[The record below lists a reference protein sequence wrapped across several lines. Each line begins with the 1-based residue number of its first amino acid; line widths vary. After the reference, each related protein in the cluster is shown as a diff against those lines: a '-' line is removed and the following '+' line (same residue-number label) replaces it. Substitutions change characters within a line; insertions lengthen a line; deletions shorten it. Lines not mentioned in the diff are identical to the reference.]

1 MEQKKSV
8 GIWLRVSTEE
18 QAQGDSPK
26 HHEKRAQLYAE
37 AKGWNVITVYHL
49 EGVSGKA
56 VMGHPET
63 KRMLKEIKDGLITG
77 IIFSKLA
84 RLARNTKELLEFADY
99 FDKCNADLISLGES
113 IDTSTP
119 AGRLFYTVIAATTQF
134 EREEI
139 ASRVAASVPIR
150 AKLGKPLG
158 GQASYGYEWDKATNK
173 LMVNKK
179 EGPIRKLMYDIF
191 LRTKRKHSTA
201 AELNE
206 LGYRTRNGSKFT
218 GNTVGRLIQDPN
230 AKGQRRANYTKSTG
244 DKKHWNLKPKED
256 WVITPC
262 EAVISEEVWNECNR
276 ILDGQYKKR
285 TGRKTVH
292 LFAGLVSC
300 TCGKRMYTF
309 HENQVY
315 ICKPCKT
322 RIPASDLEEIYYNE
336 LKSFLLTD
344 TDLEG
349 YLSKAKVAITEK
361 EKLLKKVVGDIE
373 KLKARTNDLVQM
385 RLDKELTKE
394 AFLTQHAPMDEQL
407 NQLTEQLPQLE
418 AEIDFLKIQQLSS
431 SSVLSEAKD
440 LYNRWPTT
448 PPEERRSIVEAIT
461 TSITVGKEEISFK
474 FAYVPTSFEMAEQS
488 AATMPLR
495 IL

>member
-18 QAQGDSPK
+18 QAQGDSPE
-26 HHEKRAQLYAE
+26 HHEKRARLYAE

-56 VMGHPET
+56 VMSHPET
-63 KRMLKEIKDGLITG
+63 KRMLKEIKEGLITG

-158 GQASYGYEWDKATNK
+158 GQASYGYEWDKGTNK
-173 LMVNKK
+173 LVLNKK
-179 EGPIRKLMYDIF
+179 EAPIRKLMYDIF
-191 LRTKRKHSTA
+191 LRTKRKISTA
-201 AELNE
+201 NELNA
-206 LGYRTRNGSKFT
+206 LGHRTRNGSKFT
-218 GNTVGRLIQDPN
+218 GNTVGRLLQDPS
-230 AKGQRRANYTKSTG
+230 AKGMRRANYTKSTG

-262 EAVISEEVWNECNR
+262 EALVSEAVWDECNR
-276 ILDGQYKKR
+276 ILDSQYKKR
-285 TGRKTVH
+285 QGPKTVH

-300 TCGKRMYTF
+300 TCGKRMYVF
-309 HENQVY
+309 HSNMVY
-315 ICKPCKT
+315 TCKPCKN
-322 RIPASDLEEIYYNE
+322 RIPASDLEEIYHDE

-349 YLSKAKVAITEK
+349 YLSKSKAAISEK
-361 EKLLKKVVGDIE
+361 EHLLKKITGDIE
-373 KLKARTNDLVQM
+373 KLKARMKDLVNL
-385 RLDKELTKE
+385 RLDKELSKE
-394 AFLTQHAPMDEQL
+394 AFAAQHWPMDEQL
-407 NQLTEQLPQLE
+407 NQFNDQ
-418 AEIDFLKIQQLSS
+418 
-431 SSVLSEAKD
+431 
-440 LYNRWPTT
+440 
-448 PPEERRSIVEAIT
+448 
-461 TSITVGKEEISFK
+461 FK
-474 FAYVPTSFEMAEQS
+474 
-488 AATMPLR
+488 
-495 IL
+495 

>member
-18 QAQGDSPK
+18 QAQGDSPE
-26 HHEKRAQLYAE
+26 HHEKRARLYAE
-37 AKGWNVITVYHL
+37 AKGWNVTTVYHL

-56 VMGHPET
+56 VMAHPET

-77 IIFSKLA
+77 LIFSKLA

-158 GQASYGYEWDKATNK
+158 GQASYGYEWDKGTNK
-173 LMVNKK
+173 LVVNKK
-179 EGPIRKLMYDIF
+179 EGPIRKLMYEIF

-201 AELNE
+201 AELNT

-218 GNTVGRLIQDPN
+218 GNTVGRLIQDPT

-262 EAVISEEVWNECNR
+262 EPVVNECIPFMTTRCMYANR
-276 ILDGQYKKR
+276 VKP
-285 TGRKTVH
+285 
-292 LFAGLVSC
+292 VSPHQIWRRF
-300 TCGKRMYTF
+300 TT
-309 HENQVY
+309 
-315 ICKPCKT
+315 
-322 RIPASDLEEIYYNE
+322 
-336 LKSFLLTD
+336 
-344 TDLEG
+344 
-349 YLSKAKVAITEK
+349 
-361 EKLLKKVVGDIE
+361 
-373 KLKARTNDLVQM
+373 TN
-385 RLDKELTKE
+385 
-394 AFLTQHAPMDEQL
+394 
-407 NQLTEQLPQLE
+407 
-418 AEIDFLKIQQLSS
+418 
-431 SSVLSEAKD
+431 
-440 LYNRWPTT
+440 
-448 PPEERRSIVEAIT
+448 
-461 TSITVGKEEISFK
+461 
-474 FAYVPTSFEMAEQS
+474 
-488 AATMPLR
+488 
-495 IL
+495 